1 LSNGESVINASSTAM
16 FKPLLSTIN
25 SIGGGRR
32 FASGGIVSSDF
43 NQTQAMTDL
52 ANSLGGMNSSEPIK
66 TYVVARDITNQQM
79 MDRAIKSR
87 STI

>member
-1 LSNGESVINASSTAM
+1 M

-25 SIGGGRR
+25 AIGGGRR
-32 FASGGIVSSDF
+32 FAAGDIVSADSSS
-43 NQTQAMTDL
+43 QAMNDL
-52 ANSLGGMNSSEPIK
+52 ANSLGGMNSAEPVK

>member
-1 LSNGESVINASSTAM
+1 
-16 FKPLLSTIN
+16 
-25 SIGGGRR
+25 
-32 FASGGIVSSDF
+32 
-43 NQTQAMTDL
+43 
-52 ANSLGGMNSSEPIK
+52 LGGMNSPEPVK